1 MKIRRVLFTAILMLV
16 VISHIIS
23 QTSFSQSGP
32 GLPYTIW
39 GRVKDETGEG
49 LNDAEVKILKDG
61 NVLASNITYHDNST
75 GDGTFMITFNL
86 SDLKSG
92 DKVDLVISKE
102 GYETKT
108 IQVEIDTFLPSKK
121 VDDIILLA
129 TKKDEKE
136 KKTPF
141 LSVVTILLVLIA
153 ISFIAKRIEVR

>member
-1 MKIRRVLFTAILMLV
+1 
-16 VISHIIS
+16 
-23 QTSFSQSGP
+23 
-32 GLPYTIW
+32 
-39 GRVKDETGEG
+39 
-49 LNDAEVKILKDG
+49 
-61 NVLASNITYHDNST
+61 
-75 GDGTFMITFNL
+75 MITFNL
-86 SDLKSG
+86 GDLKSG

-108 IQVEIDTFLPSKK
+108 IQVEIDKFLPSKK

-141 LSVVTILLVLIA
+141 LSVAIILLVLIA

>member
-1 MKIRRVLFTAILMLV
+1 MRMKEILFT
-16 VISHIIS
+16 IIFLLTAVS
-23 QTSFSQSGP
+23 CINQISFSQSGP

-39 GRVKDETGEG
+39 GKVKDESGEG
-49 LNDAEVKILKDG
+49 LNGVEVKILKDG
-61 NVLASNITYHDNST
+61 NVLASNTTYHDNST

-86 SDLKSG
+86 GDLKSG

-129 TKKDEKE
+129 IKKDEKE

-153 ISFIAKRIEVR
+153 ISFIAKRIKVR